1 MRNGR
6 GILYVSGLFGQR
18 GFDVGQH
25 LFAQQHERLLGASG
39 RRAGAAHVLA
49 GEEALGHGAGRG
61 IGIAEEMR
69 VGQVQPILQRLAV
82 KAGADGGV
90 EERLARAELLK
101 LMRAEQQTVL
111 FRQVKTTSLSERS
124 WSSGL

>member
-1 MRNGR
+1 MSSIGGTYQNGR

-39 RRAGAAHVLA
+39 RRAGAANVLA

-82 KAGADGGV
+82 TAGSD
-90 EERLARAELLK
+90 
-101 LMRAEQQTVL
+101 
-111 FRQVKTTSLSERS
+111 
-124 WSSGL
+124 

>member
-6 GILYVSGLFGQR
+6 RILYVSGLFGQR

-39 RRAGAAHVLA
+39 RRAGAAHILA

-61 IGIAEEMR
+61 IGIAEEFVLGR
-69 VGQVQPILQRLAV
+69 FSQFSSA
-82 KAGADGGV
+82 
-90 EERLARAELLK
+90 LLSK
-101 LMRAEQQTVL
+101 PGPMEVLKSALPAPSCSNSCAPSSSTFL